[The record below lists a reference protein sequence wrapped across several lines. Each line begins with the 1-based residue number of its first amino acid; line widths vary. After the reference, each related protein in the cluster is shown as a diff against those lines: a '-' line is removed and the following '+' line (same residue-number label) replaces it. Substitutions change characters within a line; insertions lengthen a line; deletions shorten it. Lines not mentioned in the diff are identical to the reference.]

1 MLRKM
6 YMKRFIYFFVFFL
19 LLTLSLFFVMNRLS
33 SKTLE
38 ENLIGAS
45 KNQLDYVKG
54 ILDGIMYEANM
65 YGVQFAADSDVRF
78 YQNQVIELSNYD
90 SQMKKNEIV
99 DRLRQILLSS
109 RSIESI
115 GIYWKS
121 EESFLSTNNTLEARL
136 PFKEV
141 QERGWRI
148 VQGSLYYFAV
158 YPYIQKN
165 GQVEPAQYVV
175 GVKLKTDY
183 LKSLLKKAVNNDSS
197 NAFYLFNQ
205 KQLWSEKEVDH
216 DLLKAVTDM
225 LTPQPESTIKY
236 DYHTK
241 TDDYYVLS
249 RYIEP
254 IDAYLI
260 TYTRTNDFL
269 QPLDRSRKVF
279 LVSILAVLT
288 LGLFVIF
295 TFYRNYYRNIRLLE
309 KKFLQVEHGNHNTRI
324 TENTDK
330 EFYSLFRSFNHMV
343 AEIQELFVSL
353 KTETDLRRSAE
364 LKQLQA
370 QINPHFLYNSLF
382 YIMSV
387 AQFSPDAVMRMSK
400 HLAEYYRYL
409 TKLDRHEVTLESE
422 LQFAEHFL
430 VIMTLSKKI
439 EYNIDL
445 PPELASHAL
454 TPLIIQP
461 VVENAIQHGI
471 EGRQGAHRVT
481 IDVKQTEAAI
491 MIRISDDGKG
501 LAPDEIRRL
510 EAQMESDTPPEGT
523 RGVGLW
529 NVNRRLKNTYG
540 ELSGLQ
546 FFINDWGGLSVL
558 LLIDISAEKGE
569 TYATTDR
576 G

>member
-1 MLRKM
+1 MIKKM

-78 YQNQVIELSNYD
+78 YQNHVIELSNYD
-90 SQMKKNEIV
+90 SQMKKNDIV
-99 DRLRQILLSS
+99 DRLRQTLLSS

-115 GIYWKS
+115 GIYWTS
-121 EESFLSTNNTLEARL
+121 EETFLSTNNTLEARL
-136 PFKEV
+136 PFQKV
-141 QERGWRI
+141 HRQGWQI
-148 VQGSLYYFAV
+148 QGDSLYYFAI
-158 YPYIQKN
+158 YPYIHKS
-165 GQVEPAQYVV
+165 GQTEPAQYVV
-175 GVKLKTDY
+175 GVKLNTDY

-197 NAFYLFNQ
+197 NAFFLFNQ
-205 KQLWSEKEVDH
+205 QRLWSEGEVDT
-216 DLLKAVTDM
+216 DLLKAITDM
-225 LTPQPESTIKY
+225 LSPGQDATLKY
-236 DYHTK
+236 DYHTNS
-241 TDDYYVLS
+241 DDYYVLS

-279 LVSILAVLT
+279 LASILAVLT
-288 LGLFVIF
+288 LGLVVIF
-295 TFYRNYYRNIRLLE
+295 TFYRNYDRNIRLME
-309 KKFLQVEHGNHNTRI
+309 KKFLQVEQGNHSTRI
-324 TENTDK
+324 TENTDN
-330 EFYSLFRSFNHMV
+330 EFYGLFRSFNHMV
-343 AEIQELFVSL
+343 AEIQGLFVSL
-353 KTETDLRRSAE
+353 KTETELRRSAE

-382 YIMSV
+382 FIMSV

-409 TKLDRHEVTLESE
+409 TKLDQHEVTLESE
-422 LQFAEHFL
+422 LQFAEHYL
-430 VIMTLSKKI
+430 IIMTLSKKI
-439 EYNIDL
+439 EYNIDV
-445 PPELASHAL
+445 PPELAS
-454 TPLIIQP
+454 TPLMPLMIQP

-471 EGRQGAHRVT
+471 EGQQGAHRVT
-481 IDVKQTEAAI
+481 IDIRRAEGAI
-491 MIRISDDGKG
+491 LIKVSDDGKG

-510 EAQMESDTPPEGT
+510 EAQLEHATPPEGT

-540 ELSGLQ
+540 EASGLQ
-546 FFINDWGGLSVL
+546 FSVNDWGGLSVL
-558 LLIDISAEKGE
+558 LLIEMPIEKGE
-569 TYATTDR
+569 RLCDY
-576 G
+576 

>member
-1 MLRKM
+1 MIRKM

-38 ENLIGAS
+38 ENLIVAS

-78 YQNQVIELSNYD
+78 YQSQVIELSNYD
-90 SQMKKNEIV
+90 SQMKKNDIV
-99 DRLRQILLSS
+99 DRLRQTLLSS

-121 EESFLSTNNTLEARL
+121 EETFLSTNNTLEARL
-136 PFKEV
+136 PFKDV
-141 QERGWRI
+141 DQRGWQI
-148 VQGSLYYFAV
+148 IDESLYYFAV
-158 YPYIQKN
+158 YPYIQKP
-165 GQVEPAQYVV
+165 GQTEPAQYVV
-175 GVKLKTDY
+175 GVKLNTEY

-197 NAFYLFNQ
+197 NAFFLFDHQ
-205 KQLWSEKEVDH
+205 QLWSQSEVDN
-216 DLLKAVTDM
+216 DLLKAVTNM
-225 LTPQPESTIKY
+225 LSPQTEATLKY
-236 DYHTK
+236 DYHTNS
-241 TDDYYVLS
+241 DDYYVLS

-254 IDAYLI
+254 IDTYLI

-279 LVSILAVLT
+279 LASILAVLT
-288 LGLFVIF
+288 LGLIVIF

-309 KKFLQVEHGNHNTRI
+309 KKFLQVEQGNHNTRI

-343 AEIQELFVSL
+343 AEIQDLFVSL
-353 KTETDLRRSAE
+353 KTETELRRSAE
-364 LKQLQA
+364 LQQLQA

-382 YIMSV
+382 FIMSV
-387 AQFSPDAVMRMSK
+387 AQFSPDSVMRMSK

-430 VIMTLSKKI
+430 VIMALSKKM

-445 PPELASHAL
+445 PPELASL
-454 TPLIIQP
+454 PLMPLIIQP

-471 EGRQGAHRVT
+471 EGQQGAHQVT
-481 IDVKQTEAAI
+481 IDVKQEEDLI
-491 MIRISDDGKG
+491 KIRVSDDGKG
-501 LAPDEIRRL
+501 LTMDEIRMLEARL
-510 EAQMESDTPPEGT
+510 ESSASPEGT

-529 NVNRRLKNTYG
+529 NVNQRLKNTYG

-546 FFINDWGGLSVL
+546 FSTNEWGGLSVL
-558 LLIDISAEKGE
+558 LLIHNPTEKGE
-569 TYATTDR
+569 ILCDY
-576 G
+576 